1 MLLVV
6 LLLLPSLHNSFASQ
20 SFFSS
25 DTAAAAGCGCGR
37 DEVVEHTQQ
46 QIQKV
51 EDKKRRLLYCV
62 ISCVGIGSV

>member
-1 MLLVV
+1 VV
-6 LLLLPSLHNSFASQ
+6 AAA
-20 SFFSS
+20 
-25 DTAAAAGCGCGR
+25 AAAAGCGCGR